1 MDTKVYLSV
10 NGLYDPGCLQLGK
23 FVSNDGGAEFKPL
36 GDFLWSLR
44 NLKEVQ
50 RAENPEG
57 GGGSGGA
64 YGSECIGVHDFKP

>member
-1 MDTKVYLSV
+1 MYRTV
-10 NGLYDPGCLQLGK
+10 NGPYDSGCFELAK
-23 FVSNDGGAEFKPL
+23 FTSNDGQAKFKPL

-44 NLKEVQ
+44 NSKEVQ

-57 GGGSGGA
+57 VGRSGGA